1 MANVN
6 DFEKLY
12 TTATAALLV
21 GDFKSYHQ
29 SLDRLAAIPK
39 LRRPKFYQVKKY
51 DTAAGLD
58 VDCRNFV
65 ATERL
70 AIGATLDEP
79 IGRYGDG
86 AGVGARIQIRHS
98 SNNRT
103 GSDHDFYFPQ
113 EGKWVSIEL
122 KLGMATDGAI
132 GRGVMHRNILPVSSA
147 LNEML
152 GRKGAD
158 MRRELYADGRV
169 EEALRIRDNAYF
181 QCLKDNIAY
190 VGKPLSSA
198 GQKQMNRYYY
208 GIIPSTE
215 HVAEGDSHRRVV
227 RVQRQK
233 DGSFVAKDMPD
244 RPVTDWTLDRIEV
257 TDEGATGRR
266 LNIWIVSA
274 TAGCKMKFVLNWK
287 NNYSSKRWG
296 FGYEKEKV
304 PSHIGLGCASYNMW
318 KYPLKAAF

>member
-12 TTATAALLV
+12 TTATASLLV
-21 GDFKSYHQ
+21 GDYESYHR
-29 SLDRLAAIPK
+29 SLDRLAAIPRS
-39 LRRPKFYQVKKY
+39 RRPKLYQVKRY

-65 ATERL
+65 AAERL

-79 IGRYGDG
+79 IGCYGNG
-86 AGVGARIQIRHS
+86 ADVGARIQIRHS

-103 GSDHDFYFPQ
+103 GSDHDFYFPK

-122 KLGMATDGAI
+122 KLGTATDGAI

-147 LNEML
+147 LDEML
-152 GRKGAD
+152 GRKGAN
-158 MRRELYADGRV
+158 MRREHYANGRV
-169 EEALRIRDNAYF
+169 EEALRIRDSAYF
-181 QCLKDNIAY
+181 QCVKDNAAY
-190 VGKPLSSA
+190 VGKPLSRA
-198 GQKQMNRYYY
+198 GQRQMNRYYY

-215 HVAEGDSHRRVV
+215 RVAEGTSHRHVV

-233 DGSFVAKDMPD
+233 DGAFVAEDMPD
-244 RPVTDWTLDRIEV
+244 RPVTDWTLDGIEV

-266 LNIWIVSA
+266 LNIWIASA
-274 TAGCKMKFVLNWK
+274 TAGYKMKFVLNWK
-287 NNYSSKRWG
+287 NNYRSKRWG
-296 FGYEKEKV
+296 FGYETEKV

-318 KYPLKAAF
+318 RYPLKAAS